1 MYKPPKGIN
10 SITMKLKLILLTFL
24 LAVQGM
30 FALTLIQD
38 VPEVDLTNVNTLV
51 AIVTPLVTLAATW
64 LLKKILPFITGIK
77 TLVVVPIVAG
87 IFTLLSDLLF
97 THDLSFIVQLV
108 AGIGAVFIHQ
118 LYVQLTQEE

>member
-1 MYKPPKGIN
+1 
-10 SITMKLKLILLTFL
+10 MKLKLILLTML

-87 IFTLLSDLLF
+87 IFTLLSDLLI

-118 LYVQLTQEE
+118 LYVQLTQE